1 MNVNPRQKIKYFHFN
16 FLETLKATDT
26 VLHLVINLSA

>member
-1 MNVNPRQKIKYFHFN
+1 MNVNPRQKIKYFRFH
-16 FLETLKATDT
+16 FLERLKATDT